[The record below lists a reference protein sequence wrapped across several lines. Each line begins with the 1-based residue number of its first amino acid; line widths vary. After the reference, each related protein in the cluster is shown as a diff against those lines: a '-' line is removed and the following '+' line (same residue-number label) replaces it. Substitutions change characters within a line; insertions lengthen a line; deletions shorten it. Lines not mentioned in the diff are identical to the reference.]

1 MGLQETVGV
10 QGREILSA
18 RNSYRDYGFICRL
31 VNFLLDPS
39 GAFRSPFPFLNAGFY
54 IIKVTSF

>member
-18 RNSYRDYGFICRL
+18 RNSNRDCGCVCLL

-39 GAFRSPFPFLNAGFY
+39 GAF
-54 IIKVTSF
+54 